1 MQLSEEQ
8 RELISQISSFDIDGG
23 AVKLSFAK
31 RLARENQWNLSF
43 SNRVIEEY
51 KRFVA
56 LAMVAGRQVTPSEHV
71 DQAWHLHL
79 TYTVSYWERFHRL
92 LPFPLHHHPTKGGGS
107 ESDKFEN
114 QYEATLK
121 LYSEVFGEEPPRDI
135 WPSSESR
142 FGHDLAWARVNLAD
156 HWVIRKP
163 DFRKLRLPFAAVV
176 LSLVGA
182 GCVLATTD
190 TVSGGLPMW
199 VVGLIGAGFVGLILY
214 SIYRS
219 FVDRGTGHGS
229 GSGYHA
235 GSGCGT
241 SSFYSSDTSS
251 DDSSNDGGSDGG
263 GDSGGS
269 DSGGSGCGGGG
280 CGGGCGGGGD

>member
-31 RLARENQWNLSF
+31 RLARENQWTLSF

-92 LPFPLHHHPTKGGGS
+92 LPFSLHHHPTKGGGS

-114 QYEATLK
+114 QYEATLR
-121 LYSEVFGEEPPRDI
+121 LYTEVFGEAPPADI
-135 WPSSESR
+135 WPPTESR
-142 FGHDLAWARVNLAD
+142 FGHDLAWARVNLND

-163 DFRKLRLPFAAVV
+163 DFSKLRLPFAAGI
-176 LSLVGA
+176 LSLIGA
-182 GCVLATTD
+182 GCVLATAD
-190 TVSGGLPMW
+190 QAPVGNPFILLIVGGAALVIFIAVM
-199 VVGLIGAGFVGLILY
+199 VYRAATNGFGRNGGN
-214 SIYRS
+214 S
-219 FVDRGTGHGS
+219 TGS
-229 GSGYHA
+229 
-235 GSGCGT
+235 SGCGT
-241 SSFYSSDTSS
+241 GVVGGCGGGSSHHH
-251 DDSSNDGGSDGG
+251 DSDGGSNDSGGDSGG
-263 GDSGGS
+263 GDSGG
-269 DSGGSGCGGGG
+269 GGCGGGG
-280 CGGGCGGGGD
+280 CGGGGCGS

>member
-1 MQLSEEQ
+1 MQLSAEQ

-31 RLARENQWNLSF
+31 RLARENQWTLTF

-114 QYEATLK
+114 QYEATLM
-121 LYSEVFGEEPPRDI
+121 LYKDVFGEEPPADI

-142 FGHDLAWARVNLAD
+142 FGHDLAWARVNLND
-156 HWVIRKP
+156 NWVIKKP
-163 DFRKLRLPFAAVV
+163 DFSRLRLPFAAGV
-176 LSLVGA
+176 LSVIGA

-190 TVSGGLPMW
+190 AAPAVGSPTTILI
-199 VVGLIGAGFVGLILY
+199 VVGAALVGTVIYLVYRASTKGFG
-214 SIYRS
+214 RNGG
-219 FVDRGTGHGS
+219 DTT
-229 GSGYHA
+229 GSGY
-235 GSGCGT
+235 GYGVSGCG
-241 SSFYSSDTSS
+241 
-251 DDSSNDGGSDGG
+251 GGSSHHDHESGNGGDSGG
-263 GDSGGS
+263 GDSG
-269 DSGGSGCGGGG
+269 GCGGGG
-280 CGGGCGGGGD
+280 CGGGCGGGD

>member
-31 RLARENQWNLSF
+31 RLARENQWTLSF

-121 LYSEVFGEEPPRDI
+121 LYSEVFGEAPPADI
-135 WPSSESR
+135 WPPTESR
-142 FGHDLAWARVNLAD
+142 FGHDLAWARVNLND

-163 DFRKLRLPFAAVV
+163 DFSKLRLPFAAVI
-176 LSLVGA
+176 LSLIGA

-190 TVSGGLPMW
+190 QAPVENPFALLIVIG
-199 VVGLIGAGFVGLILY
+199 VVLTLFFIVM
-214 SIYRS
+214 IYRAS
-219 FVDRGTGHGS
+219 KTERGRNGGDTSGS
-229 GSGYHA
+229 GSYG
-235 GSGCGT
+235 GSGCG
-241 SSFYSSDTSS
+241 
-251 DDSSNDGGSDGG
+251 GGSSHRHDN
-263 GDSGGS
+263 DSGS
-269 DSGGSGCGGGG
+269 DSGGGDSGGGG
-280 CGGGCGGGGD
+280 CGGGCGGGD

>member
-31 RLARENQWNLSF
+31 RLARENQWTLSF

-121 LYSEVFGEEPPRDI
+121 LYSEVFGEAPPADI
-135 WPSSESR
+135 WPPTESR
-142 FGHDLAWARVNLAD
+142 FGHDLAWARVNLND

-163 DFRKLRLPFAAVV
+163 DFSKLRLPFAAVI
-176 LSLVGA
+176 LSLIGA

-190 TVSGGLPMW
+190 QAPVENPFALLIVIG
-199 VVGLIGAGFVGLILY
+199 VVLTLFFIVM
-214 SIYRS
+214 IYRAS
-219 FVDRGTGHGS
+219 KTGHGRNGGDTT
-229 GSGYHA
+229 GSGGYGGHG
-235 GSGCGT
+235 GSGCGSG
-241 SSFYSSDTSS
+241 SSHHHDN
-251 DDSSNDGGSDGG
+251 DS
-263 GDSGGS
+263 GS
-269 DSGGSGCGGGG
+269 DSGGGDSGGGG
-280 CGGGCGGGGD
+280 CGGGCGGGD

>member
-31 RLARENQWNLSF
+31 RLARENQWTLSF

-121 LYSEVFGEEPPRDI
+121 LYSEVFGEAPPADI
-135 WPSSESR
+135 WPPTESR
-142 FGHDLAWARVNLAD
+142 FGHDLAWARINLND
-156 HWVIRKP
+156 HWVIKKP
-163 DFRKLRLPFAAVV
+163 DFSRLRLPFAAVI

-190 TVSGGLPMW
+190 SRAGGLPMW
-199 VVGLIGAGFVGLILY
+199 AIVLIGLVFVGIVLYAILK
-214 SIYRS
+214 S
-219 FVDRGTGHGS
+219 FMDRGVGHGGS
-229 GSGYHA
+229 SGYHG

-241 SSFYSSDTSS
+241 GSFYGSDSRS
-251 DDSSNDGGSDGG
+251 DDNSNDGSSDSGSDSGG
-263 GDSGGS
+263 GDSGG
-269 DSGGSGCGGGG
+269 GGGGCGGGG
-280 CGGGCGGGGD
+280 CGGGGD

>member
-31 RLARENQWNLSF
+31 RLARENQWTLSF

-135 WPSSESR
+135 WPPTESR
-142 FGHDLAWARVNLAD
+142 FGHDLAWARVNLND

-163 DFRKLRLPFAAVV
+163 DFSKLRLPFAAVV
-176 LSLVGA
+176 LSLIGA

-190 TVSGGLPMW
+190 QAPVENPFALLIVIG
-199 VVGLIGAGFVGLILY
+199 VVLLIFFVVM
-214 SIYRS
+214 IYRAS
-219 FVDRGTGHGS
+219 RTGHGRNGGDNT
-229 GSGYHA
+229 GSGGY
-235 GSGCGT
+235 
-241 SSFYSSDTSS
+241 
-251 DDSSNDGGSDGG
+251 GG
-263 GDSGGS
+263 
-269 DSGGSGCGGGG
+269 SGGSGCGGGSSHHNDNNSGSDSGGGDSAGGG
-280 CGGGCGGGGD
+280 CGGGCGGGD

>member
-23 AVKLSFAK
+23 AVRLSFAK
-31 RLARENQWNLSF
+31 RLARENQWTLSF

-121 LYSEVFGEEPPRDI
+121 LYSEVFGEAPPADI
-135 WPSSESR
+135 WPPTESR
-142 FGHDLAWARVNLAD
+142 FGHDLAWARVNLND

-163 DFRKLRLPFAAVV
+163 DFSKLRLPFAAVI
-176 LSLVGA
+176 LSLIGA

-190 TVSGGLPMW
+190 QAPVENPSALLIVIG
-199 VVGLIGAGFVGLILY
+199 VVLLIFFVVM
-214 SIYRS
+214 IYRAS
-219 FVDRGTGHGS
+219 RTGHGRN
-229 GSGYHA
+229 GGDTTGNGGYG
-235 GSGCGT
+235 GSGCG
-241 SSFYSSDTSS
+241 
-251 DDSSNDGGSDGG
+251 GGSSHHNDN
-263 GDSGGS
+263 DSGS
-269 DSGGSGCGGGG
+269 DSGGGDSGGGG
-280 CGGGCGGGGD
+280 CGGGCGGGD